1 MWFRNTRTSGDHQQ
15 NIRTQAYSHNTSPVF
30 HACSARSVFR
40 AERVLL
46 LCSTRD
52 EVQNETCIRCR
63 MSWALPAATATPAK
77 HARQPAR
84 AFASPRAH
92 ASPRAR
98 QTQRSAC
105 ACDIA
110 ASQSPLACCFS
121 LRTVRL
127 VRLGHPDINPESD
140 TSVCLFHA
148 SQTRPPRRSNNRQPK
163 YDSEVQLRTD
173 IILTTMANNGH
184 R

>member
-1 MWFRNTRTSGDHQQ
+1 MPLREAAAGRLAVAVLMCCTLSAAALQLLWRRVKTRTRRQRCSRH
-15 NIRTQAYSHNTSPVF
+15 SHSP
-30 HACSARSVFR
+30 
-40 AERVLL
+40 
-46 LCSTRD
+46 
-52 EVQNETCIRCR
+52 
-63 MSWALPAATATPAK
+63 ALPAATATPAK